1 MYNKSITKFNSI
13 DTNDFVIKN
22 QYYTDKSAL
31 EKKIDDTSK
40 KISDAS
46 ELVKNAYYNTKISEI
61 EGKRSSITGLA
72 NTAALNT
79 VKNRIPEVSNR
90 VKKAD
95 YDGRIS

>member
-46 ELVKNAYYNTKISEI
+46 EAYYNTKISEI